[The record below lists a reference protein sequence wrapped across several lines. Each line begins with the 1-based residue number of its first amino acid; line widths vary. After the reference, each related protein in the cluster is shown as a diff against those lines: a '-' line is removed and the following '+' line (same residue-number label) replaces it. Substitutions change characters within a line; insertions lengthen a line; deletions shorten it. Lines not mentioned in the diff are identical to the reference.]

1 MTRKKKSSGVKMAR
15 GTEKASKVE
24 RSSRLDRRADIG
36 MLAII
41 RCMKKKRFRRARC
54 SSEERAGDLSLIYRV
69 KRSESNSSM
78 NSLITAR

>member
-24 RSSRLDRRADIG
+24 RSSRLDRRADID
-36 MLAII
+36 MASTI

-54 SSEERAGDLSLIYRV
+54 SLEVRVGDLSSIYRV
-69 KRSESNSSM
+69 KRSELNNRMSNS
-78 NSLITAR
+78 ITAR